1 MEKKPEP
8 QCFFPRESFINSGQI
23 LSWQNQISKFSVTVN
38 LPSFLYFVLVHI
50 LSNSE
55 KLPKRWYHFPRPVQV
70 CFIFNSLRIFCAAW
84 SAWINFSLQLAPDF
98 SNFNILTFF
107 TTSRAISNPPYKWKA
122 TNFQKKNPNFNNF
135 LEPLL
140 RKCGFGQRQLHSLPV
155 LCLHR
160 LLIKFMRPSLRKKHR
175 VNR

>member
-8 QCFFPRESFINSGQI
+8 QYFFPRESFINSGQI

-50 LSNSE
+50 LSNKE
-55 KLPKRWYHFPRPVQV
+55 KFPKRWYHFPRPVQV
-70 CFIFNSLRIFCAAW
+70 CFIFNSPRIFCAAL
-84 SAWINFSLQLAPDF
+84 SAWTNFSLQLAPDF

-122 TNFQKKNPNFNNF
+122 TNFQKKIQTLTIFWNRYFA
-135 LEPLL
+135 
-140 RKCGFGQRQLHSLPV
+140 SVV
-155 LCLHR
+155 LGR
-160 LLIKFMRPSLRKKHR
+160 GSYTAYPFYAYTDY
-175 VNR
+175 